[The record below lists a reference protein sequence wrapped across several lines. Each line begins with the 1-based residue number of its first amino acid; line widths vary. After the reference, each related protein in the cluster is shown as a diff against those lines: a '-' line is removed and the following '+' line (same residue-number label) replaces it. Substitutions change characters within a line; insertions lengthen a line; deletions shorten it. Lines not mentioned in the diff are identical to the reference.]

1 MSQKFKHLK
10 LFSLLGVSLLTAIGV
25 ISGVS
30 LSNKSADR
38 VDAGTTATQNFN
50 LWVVSKEPKDYN
62 GIHIWNI
69 DFGTNSPYNINDL
82 VYWFTNF
89 KGKVDNNQTI
99 TNNTTIWANADGSY
113 NIMQQNAL
121 TDQTHYD
128 NYGNHYIYNFPSY
141 VCSFEYQAIRTNGT
155 DCWNHGAAYSS
166 GTTKQRIGCGQ
177 WKYDAAGSWELE
189 KSSYSYNFTT
199 YTVTKKYSLAGVTGT
214 QIGTETYYQHY
225 YYKKPSNPSNPTG
238 YTFSKWTTDLAGSN
252 EIGTTKT
259 FSGDTTIY
267 AYCAANTTGIMFM
280 SEGGEGG
287 DTSVT
292 ATYGLDMPSIT
303 PPTKDGYQFDGYFD
317 KSSGG
322 KQYYTSSGTSAN
334 KWDKDLQSTILYAQW
349 TEVTKPTHN
358 VTYLAGG
365 ASGSVPTQAPV
376 EEESTFTVA
385 SASTLSKEHYS
396 FTGWHDGSS
405 VYQPGATYTMGTSD
419 VILIAQWTEDTKY
432 TVTFRNDI
440 DTETLATCSVY
451 SGETATYTGPT
462 PTKPQSG
469 DKVYTFDKWVTTA
482 GGSTEATLTNITENK
497 TVYAH
502 FSENYVDGIYF
513 DNFTRGTFTRLVD
526 DGTGTQVT
534 CTVTITQGDEF
545 KIISYKNGAIEWY
558 NDNLDGNRYDSALY
572 AKQLEHKVMGNNIK
586 CNQTATYHVYF
597 KDGTIYIPAIGTRL
611 NVTLSNGEGASPVS
625 STIKGLTG
633 MSLKVDQVPTKP
645 NHTFMGYYDSTYTIQ
660 FIKADGY
667 GEYDIHETHDF
678 TIYAKWVKSSIT
690 SGQSVYLDCKNV
702 LDSGSGFRWD
712 DGDAHFKAYLWRD
725 GLEAIV
731 LEGRNLVHGI
741 NDNEHVYEFTIP
753 ESQTEYFTYV
763 KFERWNSDYTKPW
776 DETGTL
782 GFVYGTNAFS
792 LDANKQ
798 HPAESTY
805 SWSITT
811 EMRDEY
817 YSKYFMSTC
826 TCDGSSY
833 TFDPA
838 RWDDVETEFNNMCK
852 GAKDGFKNATPS
864 TGAEYTLEN
873 AVGRYDE
880 LVSKRGF
887 ENFAGRSVTPSSSK
901 FISLADMFNNSSI
914 TLIVVIVSL
923 VGVSV
928 VGGYFFYRRR
938 KEN

>member
-25 ISGVS
+25 ISGFS
-30 LSNKSADR
+30 LANKGAESVQATSA
-38 VDAGTTATQNFN
+38 
-50 LWVVSKEPKDYN
+50 E
-62 GIHIWNI
+62 
-69 DFGTNSPYNINDL
+69 NSYNIFIFDEDKINLDHLHIYSIVYSDDKLYGNSDL
-82 VYWFTNF
+82 VYWFNNF
-89 KGKVDNNQTI
+89 KGDVAQGISTKND
-99 TNNTTIWANADGSY
+99 TTATSNSDGSIDIVQRAVV
-113 NIMQQNAL
+113 NG
-121 TDQTHYD
+121 DHYGKNNGKFYVFQFPHYVTSLKWGVVD
-128 NYGNHYIYNFPSY
+128 GYGVYCGDWTNKTSAKRWAVGFWDHNY
-141 VCSFEYQAIRTNGT
+141 Q
-155 DCWNHGAAYSS
+155 HGV
-166 GTTKQRIGCGQ
+166 
-177 WKYDAAGSWELE
+177 YDIDDSD
-189 KSSYSYNFTT
+189 YTYNFTT
-199 YTVTKKYSLAGVTGT
+199 YTITKKYSLGGSTGT

-238 YTFSKWTTDLAGSN
+238 YTFKKWTTDLTGSN
-252 EIGTTKT
+252 EIGTTQT
-259 FSGDTTIY
+259 FSANSTIY
-267 AYCAANTTGIMFM
+267 AYCSANTTGIMFM
-280 SEGGEGG
+280 TEGGEGG

-303 PPTKDGYQFDGYFD
+303 PPTKDGYQFKGYFD

-322 KQYYTSSGTSAN
+322 NQYYTPSGTSAN

-349 TEVTKPTHN
+349 IEVTKPTHN

-376 EEESTFTVA
+376 EEESTFIVA
-385 SASTLSKEHYS
+385 SASTLSKDHYS
-396 FTGWHDGSS
+396 FAGWDDGSS

-419 VILIAQWTEDTKY
+419 VTLTAQWTEDTKY

-502 FSENYVDGIYF
+502 FIEDYVDGIYF

-534 CTVTITQGDEF
+534 CTVTITQSDEF
-545 KIISYKNGAIEWY
+545 KIISYKNGAIEWH

-645 NHTFMGYYDSTYTIQ
+645 NHTFMGYYDSTYTTQ
-660 FIKADGY
+660 YIKADGY
-667 GEYDIHETHDF
+667 GVYDIHETHDF

-690 SGQSVYLDCKNV
+690 SGESVYLDCNKIIGDGN
-702 LDSGSGFRWD
+702 FRWD
-712 DGDAHFKAYLWRD
+712 DANAHFRAYLWRD
-725 GLEAIV
+725 GLDAIV
-731 LEGRNLVHGI
+731 IEGRNLVHGI

-753 ESQTEYFTYV
+753 ETQTEYFTYV
-763 KFERWNSDYTKPW
+763 KFERFKEDYSKKW
-776 DETGTL
+776 SETDNL
-782 GFVYGTNAFS
+782 SFVYGTNAFTITS
-792 LDANKQ
+792 Q
-798 HPAESTY
+798 SGPEGEHAESTY

-838 RWDDVETEFNNMCK
+838 RWDDVKTEFNNMCK
-852 GAKDGFKNATPS
+852 GAKDGFKNVTPS
-864 TGAEYTLEN
+864 TGTEYTLEN
-873 AVGRYDE
+873 AAGRYDE